1 MSVTRGDDR
10 RRQCDGWVTRLRG
23 QIVAYTGR
31 VLIDDD
37 WIPQVRCAEWAA
49 RRGADWRD
57 DWTSEVT
64 LLVHGDLAGKRV
76 IDPDRGYSRKLVSA
90 QQSRRQGRPCPCS
103 GR

>member
-31 VLIDDD
+31 VLI
-37 WIPQVRCAEWAA
+37 VRCAEWAA